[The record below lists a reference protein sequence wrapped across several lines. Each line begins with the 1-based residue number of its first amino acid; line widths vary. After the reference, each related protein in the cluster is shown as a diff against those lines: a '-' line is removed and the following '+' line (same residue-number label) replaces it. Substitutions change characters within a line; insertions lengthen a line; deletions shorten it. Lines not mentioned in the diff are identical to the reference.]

1 MFWSFLTLAV
11 LFSEIWKWFQL
22 VRYRSLQ
29 LVTGGGKERMWGAR
43 FYNFLQFFTIF
54 YNCKSRWIVQPLS
67 TLDSFGVQSVQNV
80 LSQCLSAPMPGNNL
94 AGLNVL
100 GLKCRCPGHAVCPII
115 AVSGSQLA
123 PSGNQRSFC
132 PKYLDPGS
140 NATAT
145 AVSRGICAK
154 VA

>member
-1 MFWSFLTLAV
+1 MIAIGQIPQLAACHRRR
-11 LFSEIWKWFQL
+11 EGKN
-22 VRYRSLQ
+22 VRCAL
-29 LVTGGGKERMWGAR
+29 
-43 FYNFLQFFTIF
+43 LQFSTIF

-80 LSQCLSAPMPGNNL
+80 LSQQCLSAPMPGNNL

-115 AVSGSQLA
+115 AVSRSQLA
-123 PSGNQRSFC
+123 ASRNQRSFC

-140 NATAT
+140 NVSAT
-145 AVSRGICAK
+145 AVSRGSCAK